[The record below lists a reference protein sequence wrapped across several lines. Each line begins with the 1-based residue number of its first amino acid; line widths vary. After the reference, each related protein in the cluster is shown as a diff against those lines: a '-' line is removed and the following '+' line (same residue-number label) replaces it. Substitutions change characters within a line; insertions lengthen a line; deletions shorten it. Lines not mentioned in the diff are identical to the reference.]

1 MSVAG
6 AFSGSKSKQHSEGGI
21 AGKYRYELS
30 DRTYNTDQ
38 QAQDLT
44 TEAARSPFGYYKGQR
59 VNDLVPTNEWGLP
72 VETTNFMNH
81 AWNQQYKTAS
91 AGGAMRGQVQPE
103 ATPGIIGSAMTN
115 MGAQMMPYVMDFKK
129 YMVDLPNKLYQD
141 KLSYYQGLQGTRSGM
156 LGSRGDA
163 NAWNFAKAD
172 NASMGNFGGG

>member
-1 MSVAG
+1 MSAG
-6 AFSGSKSKQHSEGGI
+6 ASQMTSGGRSKQHSESGI

-38 QAQDLT
+38 QVQESTD
-44 TEAARSPFGYYKGQR
+44 EAARSPFGYYKGQH

-141 KLSYYQGLQGTRSGM
+141 KLSYYQGLQGTRAGM
-156 LGSRGDA
+156 LGSRSDA
-163 NAWNFAKAD
+163 NAWNYAQSASAHVSAK
-172 NASMGNFGGG
+172 